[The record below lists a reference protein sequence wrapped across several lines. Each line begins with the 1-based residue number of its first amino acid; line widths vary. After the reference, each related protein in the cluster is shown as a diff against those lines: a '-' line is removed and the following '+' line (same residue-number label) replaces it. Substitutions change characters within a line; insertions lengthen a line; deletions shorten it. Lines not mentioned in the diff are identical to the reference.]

1 MCSNN
6 HKTYPTSKDLQN
18 DQKKKKKFD
27 LSQPNHI
34 QTTGLVQQPNLTNH
48 SEWSG
53 VMNMLWQAT
62 NHHHIRCD
70 CFSWY
75 TPEL

>member
-1 MCSNN
+1 MV
-6 HKTYPTSKDLQN
+6 
-18 DQKKKKKFD
+18 D
-27 LSQPNHI
+27 LSQPSNI
-34 QTTGLVQQPNLTNH
+34 QTTGLVQLANLTNR

-62 NHHHIRCD
+62 NHHLISCD